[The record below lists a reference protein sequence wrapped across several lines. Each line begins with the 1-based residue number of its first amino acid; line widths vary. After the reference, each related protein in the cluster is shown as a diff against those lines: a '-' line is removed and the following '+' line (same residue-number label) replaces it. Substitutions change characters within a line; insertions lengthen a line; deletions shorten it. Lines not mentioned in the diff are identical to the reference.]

1 MATMRELKANTE
13 DLNNPEYLKSF
24 AEALRAE
31 AERMAAAATRI
42 EGSGEALIKS
52 STTPESASNTFTP
65 EAEFCNWFTGSCFRC
80 SPC

>member
-1 MATMRELKANTE
+1 MTTMRELKANTE

-24 AEALRAE
+24 AEALKAE
-31 AERMAAAATRI
+31 AERMEAAAKRI
-42 EGSGEALIKS
+42 EDSGEALIES

-65 EAEFCNWFTGSCFRC
+65 ETEYCNWFTGSCFRC